1 MSHLGVISHYREYL
15 PITPDT
21 PSFTLGEGDT
31 PLVPALVLSQETGA
45 EVFLKLEGCNPTGSF
60 KDRGMVVAMAK
71 AVEQGARMVV
81 CASTGN
87 TAASAAAYSARAG
100 RICAVVIPAGQIARG
115 KLSQAIVHGA
125 RILQIDGNFDRAL
138 ELTREL
144 SERFD
149 LALVNSVNPYRLEG
163 QKTAAFEI
171 VDELGAA
178 PDILALPVGNAG
190 NITAYWNGFKEYARR
205 HPIAPPSQGWQGTG
219 HGGLPHVKG
228 QEEAVRGASPL
239 DKRGVGLPRMF
250 GFQAAG
256 AAPLVSGRPVEHPQT
271 IASAIK
277 IGKPASWSGAI
288 RARDE
293 SHGLIDAVTDD
304 EIRAAHTLLAQREG
318 IFVEPAS
325 AASVAG
331 ILKCAREGKIV
342 SGQKVVCV
350 LTGSGLKDP
359 EFALSAG
366 ARMETLAPEID
377 ALARALNL

>member
-1 MSHLGVISHYREYL
+1 
-15 PITPDT
+15 
-21 PSFTLGEGDT
+21 
-31 PLVPALVLSQETGA
+31 
-45 EVFLKLEGCNPTGSF
+45 
-60 KDRGMVVAMAK
+60 MAK
-71 AVEQGARMVV
+71 ALEQGARTVI

-87 TAASAAAYSARAG
+87 TAASAAAYAARAG
-100 RICAVVIPAGQIARG
+100 LVCAVVIPSGQIARG

-125 RILQIDGNFDRAL
+125 RILQIDAGFDRAL

-144 SERFD
+144 AEKFN

-171 VDELGAA
+171 VDELGAP

-205 HPIAPPSQGWQGTG
+205 APPAAPPD
-219 HGGLPHVKG
+219 GG
-228 QEEAVRGASPL
+228 A
-239 DKRGVGLPRMF
+239 PRMF

-271 IASAIK
+271 IATAIK
-277 IGKPASWSGAI
+277 IGNPASWTGAI

-293 SHGLIDAVTDD
+293 SHGLIEAVSDD
-304 EIRAAHTLLAQREG
+304 EIRAAHAFLARREG
-318 IFVEPAS
+318 VFVEPAS

-331 ILKCAREGKIV
+331 ALKCARQGGLGR
-342 SGQKVVCV
+342 GQRIVCV

-359 EFALSAG
+359 EFALEASAKL
-366 ARMETLAPEID
+366 ETLPPTVA
-377 ALARALNL
+377 ALAQALEL

>member
-1 MSHLGVISHYREYL
+1 MSSLGVLSRYREYL
-15 PITPDT
+15 PVTPRT
-21 PSFTLGEGDT
+21 PALTLGEGDT
-31 PLVPALVLSQETGA
+31 PLVHAYTLSEETGA
-45 EVFLKLEGCNPTGSF
+45 EILLKLEGCNPTGSF

-71 AVEQGARMVV
+71 ALEQGARTVI

-87 TAASAAAYSARAG
+87 TAASAAAYAARAG
-100 RICAVVIPAGQIARG
+100 LVCAVVIPSGQIARG

-125 RILQIDGNFDRAL
+125 RILQIDGGFDRAL

-144 SERFD
+144 AEKFN

-190 NITAYWNGFKEYARR
+190 NITAYWKGFKEYARR
-205 HPIAPPSQGWQGTG
+205 PHPPTPPLAK
-219 HGGLPHVKG
+219 GGSG
-228 QEEAVRGASPL
+228 
-239 DKRGVGLPRMF
+239 GVPRMF

-271 IASAIK
+271 IATAIK
-277 IGKPASWSGAI
+277 IGNPASWNGAI

-293 SHGLIDAVTDD
+293 SHGLIEAVSDD
-304 EIRAAHTLLAQREG
+304 EIRAAHAFLARREG
-318 IFVEPAS
+318 VFVEPAS
-325 AASVAG
+325 AACVAG
-331 ILKCAREGKIV
+331 VLKCTRESKLGRGRRI
-342 SGQKVVCV
+342 VCV

-359 EFALSAG
+359 EFALEASVKL
-366 ARMETLAPEID
+366 ETLPPTLA
-377 ALARALNL
+377 ALAQALEL

>member
-1 MSHLGVISHYREYL
+1 MSHLGVLSHYRDYL
-15 PITPDT
+15 PVTTRTPAL
-21 PSFTLGEGDT
+21 TLGEGDT
-31 PLVPALVLSQETGA
+31 PLVQANVLSEETGA
-45 EVFLKLEGCNPTGSF
+45 EIFLKLEGCNPTGSF

-71 AVEQGARMVV
+71 AMEQGASAVI

-87 TAASAAAYSARAG
+87 TAASAAAYAARAG
-100 RICAVVIPAGQIARG
+100 LTCAVVIPSGQIARG

-144 SERFD
+144 SEKFN

-190 NITAYWNGFKEYARR
+190 NITVYWKGFKEYART
-205 HPIAPPSQGWQGTG
+205 PPPLRKGGQG
-219 HGGLPHVKG
+219 
-228 QEEAVRGASPL
+228 
-239 DKRGVGLPRMF
+239 GVPRMF

-256 AAPLVSGRPVEHPQT
+256 AAPLVVGKPVENPQT
-271 IASAIK
+271 IATAIK
-277 IGKPASWSGAI
+277 IGKPASWNGAI

-293 SHGLIDAVTDD
+293 SQGLIDAVSDD
-304 EIRAAHTLLAQREG
+304 EIRAAHALLARREG
-318 IFVEPAS
+318 VFVEPAS

-331 ILKCAREGKIV
+331 ILKCAREGKIGR
-342 SGQKVVCV
+342 GQRIVCV

-359 EFALSAG
+359 EFALAASVKL
-366 ARMETLAPEID
+366 ETLAPD
-377 ALARALNL
+377 LGTLARALEL